1 MLKLLRNKNV
11 SKVIFWAL
19 VILILPAFVLWGT
32 GSLGRGGGKGPK
44 YVGVIGN
51 KKVTFDE
58 FADNITSVRT
68 QILLNYFNQPKLLDT
83 YLKNKELLGRLA
95 WDRILMCRE
104 AKKLKIPVSDKEVIS
119 AIKTHPMF
127 LRGGSFDD
135 RLYAYVLKNNFGLY
149 PRNFEEVMRENL
161 AIKKLNDIIS
171 GEVKLSDEE
180 TLEDYRKKNE
190 MYKLAY
196 VVIPTTNFMD
206 KTKISDAEIKDYYEK
221 HKTELLIPV
230 KDPQTNKM
238 TLKTAEL
245 KDVYDNLSSRLAQEK
260 ARPSA
265 MKYAEEVRAEIMD
278 MTEKGNLS
286 FEDAVSKLGL
296 ALEQTD
302 FLARTGYAEGIGEA
316 SVLVDEAMRLKD
328 GGISAVVETRKGPVI
343 FKVLE
348 KAKYD
353 EEKFKNEKDEH
364 KKKLLEEMKNKRLE
378 EWIRGMEHKAVLN
391 IDVTDY
397 EKYYK

>member
-1 MLKLLRNKNV
+1 
-11 SKVIFWAL
+11 
-19 VILILPAFVLWGT
+19 
-32 GSLGRGGGKGPK
+32 
-44 YVGVIGN
+44 
-51 KKVTFDE
+51 
-58 FADNITSVRT
+58 
-68 QILLNYFNQPKLLDT
+68 
-83 YLKNKELLGRLA
+83 
-95 WDRILMCRE
+95 
-104 AKKLKIPVSDKEVIS
+104 
-119 AIKTHPMF
+119 
-127 LRGGSFDD
+127 
-135 RLYAYVLKNNFGLY
+135 
-149 PRNFEEVMRENL
+149 
-161 AIKKLNDIIS
+161 
-171 GEVKLSDEE
+171 
-180 TLEDYRKKNE
+180 
-190 MYKLAY
+190 
-196 VVIPTTNFMD
+196 
-206 KTKISDAEIKDYYEK
+206 
-221 HKTELLIPV
+221 
-230 KDPQTNKM
+230 
-238 TLKTAEL
+238 
-245 KDVYDNLSSRLAQEK
+245 
-260 ARPSA
+260 
-265 MKYAEEVRAEIMD
+265 